1 MKSFTKMFTDKRQ
14 KNRFLLNLIVE
25 FRPYQRSSDFTL
37 GIMRNI
43 SEEGFSFEAEISGL
57 SKGDMIEFRLKHP
70 KSEAFAS
77 GLGTVIWTEGESYDS
92 HIGIQFHEL
101 SAADK
106 DTLTKLYSIDREG
119 HAGQFQIMGSSEEG
133 MTPEISTTVSS
144 GAVSPAN
151 EASSVS
157 KRPQTIVFTP
167 KARQKNKVSFKPLAV
182 TFAVILTVLLLIFSR
197 DILKKTFPD
206 PSDAIT
212 LNKPAKNNPLILT
225 EKLNIGELPLL
236 NVPES
241 TISSQHNY
249 LKSSVSVIEG
259 KKKEADGDSA
269 ALPEKSPPAS
279 FVEKNVDRTI
289 LKENNRNIQVKEEQP
304 APAAPRQMVASA
316 VPVKSTLP
324 VPDIVTS
331 PKETQNIQVL
341 KRTVKPT
348 ETPQIIQ
355 KEIIKIT
362 DQTNPPQPVDLSNRA
377 DLSLAEKEIKNSPVS
392 YSQIH
397 VYEESFSENSNGWDE
412 FETSIVSASV
422 TGGQYH
428 IRNKV
433 NMGTY
438 VILHHHDFP
447 GNDDFDIEVYIQ
459 PDTISNS
466 GYYGFVFGASDPINC
481 YSFQINNKG
490 DFSIKKYTKAMA
502 DELAKGIIEKVALRN
517 NAASILKVSKVQAN
531 FLFSVNNQL
540 VAELSDLPFHGN
552 KFGFVLEGQSG
563 IAVDKTISTVKIRE

>member
-1 MKSFTKMFTDKRQ
+1 
-14 KNRFLLNLIVE
+14 
-25 FRPYQRSSDFTL
+25 
-37 GIMRNI
+37 
-43 SEEGFSFEAEISGL
+43 
-57 SKGDMIEFRLKHP
+57 MIEFRLKHP

-92 HIGIQFHEL
+92 VIGIQFHEI

-133 MTPEISTTVSS
+133 MTSEINATVSS
-144 GAVSPAN
+144 AAVSPAN
-151 EASSVS
+151 EASSAS

-167 KARQKNKVSFKPLAV
+167 KARQQKKASFKPLAV
-182 TFAVILTVLLLIFSR
+182 TCAVIVTVLFLVFIQ
-197 DILKKTFPD
+197 DILEMTIHD
-206 PSDAIT
+206 PSDAT
-212 LNKPAKNNPLILT
+212 TVKKTEKDNPLNLT
-225 EKLNIGELPLL
+225 EKLNIGTLSPLK
-236 NVPES
+236 VQES

-249 LKSSVSVIEG
+249 LKNSVSVSA
-259 KKKEADGDSA
+259 KKKEEGDGDSA
-269 ALPEKSPPAS
+269 ALREKSPPS
-279 FVEKNVDRTI
+279 TFVKKDVGKNIPKENKKNV
-289 LKENNRNIQVKEEQP
+289 QVKEEQP
-304 APAAPRQMVASA
+304 APAAPKQMVASA
-316 VPVKSTLP
+316 VPVKSTVP
-324 VPDIVTS
+324 VSAIVTS
-331 PKETQNIQVL
+331 SKETQNIQVL

-355 KEIIKIT
+355 KEIVKT
-362 DQTNPPQPVDLSNRA
+362 TAQTNPPQPVDLSNRA
-377 DLSLAEKEIKNSPVS
+377 DLSLAEKEIKTSPVS
-392 YSQIH
+392 YSQLH

-412 FETSIVSASV
+412 FETSIASARV
-422 TGGQYH
+422 TGGHYH

-433 NMGTY
+433 SMGTY

-466 GYYGFVFGASDPINC
+466 GYYGFVFGASNPINC

-490 DFSIKKYTKAMA
+490 DFSIKKYKKAKPE
-502 DELAKGIIEKVALRN
+502 ELAKGTIEKIALRN
-517 NAASILKVSKVQAN
+517 NAAYILKVSKVQTN
-531 FLFSVNNQL
+531 FLFSVNNHL
-540 VAELSDLPFHGN
+540 VAELSNLPFYGN